1 MNSSS
6 KKINRKNNEIEE
18 FLSNQNIILEAV
30 KNLSNRVEAIEEK
43 LNDNFRSRRWESLLP
58 CLRTRDTPLS
68 HPST

>member
-43 LNDNFRSRRWESLLP
+43 LNDNFR
-58 CLRTRDTPLS
+58 TRDTPLS

>member
-43 LNDNFRSRRWESLLP
+43 LNVSV
-58 CLRTRDTPLS
+58 
-68 HPST
+68 